1 MPKFY
6 VLSGYIR
13 EIVDAE
19 SVMDACVKSVRKHET
34 NSQFMQY
41 LHDFAVSERGL
52 SHEDYDP
59 EADHIVGLEEVLQ
72 NAGWEME

>member
-6 VLSGYIR
+6 VLSGHIR
-13 EIVDAE
+13 EIMDAE
-19 SVMDACVKSVRKHET
+19 SVMDACVKSVQKHES
-34 NSQFMQY
+34 NEGKMQY

-59 EADHIVGLEEVLQ
+59 EADYIVDLGDVLES
-72 NAGWEME
+72 AGWDME